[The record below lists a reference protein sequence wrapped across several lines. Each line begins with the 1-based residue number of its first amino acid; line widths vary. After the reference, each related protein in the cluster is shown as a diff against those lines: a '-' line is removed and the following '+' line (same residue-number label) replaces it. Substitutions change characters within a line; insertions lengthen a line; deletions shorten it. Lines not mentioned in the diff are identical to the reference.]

1 MNKTNWLVMALTG
14 TALACLASACGS
26 SGDETPGSGGS
37 AGSGAGV
44 AGATLGGAS
53 GAAGS
58 GAGTSGAGT
67 SGAGAMSG
75 ASGAGA
81 SGASSGGAGAGTGGS
96 SGAAGLAGGGASGA
110 AGSSGSSGSGG
121 IAGDAGAAGT
131 AGSAGMPPVR
141 PGVVT
146 SGAGAYWQ
154 EATLTEA
161 SGAASVTVN
170 ASQTFQAWIGFGGTF
185 NEAGWDALNELDAPE
200 RERAIR
206 LLFSAS
212 EGANFKWGRIPIG
225 ASDYAMDRYTL
236 NETADDYTMTN
247 FSIERDRQRLLPY
260 VQAAQAVKSDMRFW
274 ASPWTPPTWMK
285 DPPEFD
291 ATDGG
296 PNGSPAATYEA
307 YMKDDEQTLTAY
319 ALYLAR
325 WVEEWEL
332 EGVPIDGV
340 MPQNEPGYSTRYP
353 SCRWESGLL
362 GRFVGDFLGPTFEE
376 RSLDTEIWFGTLS
389 NNEAAVYSGNIGGLM
404 GAAEEYSVGVGL
416 QWNTMEHT
424 GELADRGFL
433 VMQTEHRCGNYP
445 FTVQGAPAF
454 NPDMPQNDHAYAVE
468 SWGYLRAWIEAGVN
482 SYSAWNMVLDT
493 IGKNLDAQRPWPQ
506 NALLIVDRETNTL
519 TETPAYYVFRH
530 LSYFVDP
537 GATRVGVSGGN
548 ALAFANPDGSIV
560 AVLHN
565 SGNQPAATT
574 VAMGGKTYTVEIPAL
589 GFATLFHKEG

>member
-1 MNKTNWLVMALTG
+1 MKKTNWLVLTLTG

-37 AGSGAGV
+37 SGSGAGV
-44 AGATLGGAS
+44 AGAPAGGAS
-53 GAAGS
+53 GAAG
-58 GAGTSGAGT
+58 SGAGT

-81 SGASSGGAGAGTGGS
+81 GASGASSG
-96 SGAAGLAGGGASGA
+96 AAGVGAGGASGSGGLGGAGA
-110 AGSSGSSGSGG
+110 AG
-121 IAGDAGAAGT
+121 IAGSAGNGGISGDAGSAGAAGT
-131 AGSAGMPPVR
+131 AGTAGMPPVVR

-154 EATLTEA
+154 EGTLTEA
-161 SGAASVTVN
+161 SGAATVTVN
-170 ASQTFQAWIGFGGTF
+170 ASQTFQEWIGFGGTF
-185 NEAGWDALNELDAPE
+185 NEAGWDALSELSASD
-200 RERAIR
+200 RDRAIR

-236 NETADDYTMTN
+236 NETANDYTMTN
-247 FSIERDRQRLLPY
+247 FSIERDRLRLLPY
-260 VQAAQAVKSDMRFW
+260 VQAAQAVKGDIRFW

-285 DPPEFD
+285 DPAEFD

-332 EGVPIDGV
+332 EGVPIDSI

-353 SCRWESGLL
+353 SCRWAAGLL
-362 GRFVGDFLGPTFEE
+362 GEFVGDYLGPTFEQ
-376 RSLDTEIWFGTLS
+376 RNLDTDIWFGTLS
-389 NNEAAVYSGNIGGLM
+389 NNDAAVYSGNIGGLT
-404 GAAEEYSVGVGL
+404 GTAEDYAVGVGL

-424 GELADRGFL
+424 GELVDRGYL

-445 FTVQGAPAF
+445 FTVQGAPPF

-468 SWGYLRAWIEAGVN
+468 SWGYLRAWIEEGVH

-493 IGKNLDAQRPWPQ
+493 VGKNLDDQRPWPQ
-506 NALLIVDRETNTL
+506 NALLIVNRETNTL
-519 TETPAYYVFRH
+519 IETPAYYVFRH

-537 GATRVGVSGGN
+537 GATRVGVTGGN

-565 SGNQPAATT
+565 SASQPAPTT
-574 VAMGGKTYTVEIPAL
+574 VAMGGKTYSVDIPAQ
-589 GFATLFHKEG
+589 GFATLFHHEG